1 MSRRFI
7 ILEAIDAI
15 AEVIRAKKE
24 CEIVHQDFDH
34 ARILLSEAIQSKNE
48 MIEFLMELRNLRGT
62 KNLSEEAESR
72 ILKQVAI
79 LLRDQLQFSKG
90 CESILDRI
98 DI

>member
-1 MSRRFI
+1 MNRKFI
-7 ILEAIDAI
+7 FLEAIEAI
-15 AEVIRAKKE
+15 AEVIRVKKE
-24 CEIVHQDFDH
+24 CEIVHQDFEH
-34 ARILLSEAIQSKNE
+34 AQALLSEAIQSKNE

-62 KNLSEEAESR
+62 NNLSEEAESR

-79 LLRDQLQFSKG
+79 LLRDQLHFSRG